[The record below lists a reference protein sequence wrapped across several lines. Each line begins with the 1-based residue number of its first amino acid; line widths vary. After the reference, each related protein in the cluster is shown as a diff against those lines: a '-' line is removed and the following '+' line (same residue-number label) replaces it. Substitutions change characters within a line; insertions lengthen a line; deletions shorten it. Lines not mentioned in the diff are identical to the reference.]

1 MKKIIF
7 TITLLTFSLFM
18 VACGGGQV
26 EEDKGNEE
34 KINNVIQLINDL
46 PLSAKID
53 ASHLDQITEARNAY
67 DALTDIEKDS
77 VTNYSKLTTSESK
90 LKRVLEDEDE
100 DNIAQIEEL
109 ISLLPA
115 IDALTV
121 NDRASVDAIDAL
133 IAKLYLKTRND
144 ITNIL
149 IFDIA
154 KGQVEYLE
162 EEEILNKAAE
172 EVINLINSLPNIDAL
187 TLDDAEAVE
196 AARQAYD
203 TMIDAAKYKVT
214 NLNVLV
220 ELEYVIETLKEFQDF
235 DPRDV
240 LDCISDVLTSDTHD
254 LIITEGENF
263 TVKWSSSNDKL
274 VLFEDGHVKVSKVH
288 QTHRK
293 QNVTITADITLAN
306 SEVITLTKVV
316 TVNPV
321 KFASMPSTPVAT
333 YFQSS
338 ALSNYTRYSERY
350 LTEGTLFSDKSKDVL
365 DIIYYAFANIDE
377 AGNVRLANLDIVDD
391 LNAMKAYDTRIVLCI
406 AGVSTAGSQAFN
418 TLTKDDALR
427 AKFVNNIMDVVETYN
442 FDGVDIDWESTGS
455 APVVAVQMNK
465 LMKELREE
473 MTARQDPDGTP
484 YLLSAAVPASSWG
497 AGSDRFDFKTL
508 NKYVDYINMMSYDMN
523 KTTAATHLSPLYI
536 SSYDGGYGFGC
547 HYGVNLFTSRGL
559 DASKIII
566 GSAGYGK
573 SYKVT
578 ATVLN
583 DKYPALGS
591 SASLTYLEGI
601 PGAHASG
608 TLFYNAIERLLKS
621 TQYKKY
627 IEYNR
632 DGQIV
637 GSYLYNDLAK
647 IFVTYDSEEVITAKY
662 EYAEAVEGMGIMCW
676 AYTEDTADNF
686 VNSIYDAKHDI
697 Q

>member
-1 MKKIIF
+1 MKKIIL

-18 VACGGGQV
+18 VGCGGPDT
-26 EEDKGNEE
+26 EDKGNEE
-34 KINNVIQLINDL
+34 KINNVIQLIDEL

-53 ASHLDQITEARNAY
+53 ATHKEQIKEAREAY
-67 DALTDIEKDS
+67 DALTEVEKAS
-77 VTNYSKLTTSESK
+77 VTNYAKLTTSESK
-90 LKRVLEDEDE
+90 LTRVLEAEDE
-100 DNIAQIEEL
+100 ETIEEIEEL
-109 ISLLPA
+109 ISLLPS
-115 IDALTV
+115 IDQLSV
-121 NDRASVDAIDAL
+121 NDRPSVDAIDEL
-133 IAKLYLKTRND
+133 ITKLHLKTRND
-144 ITNIL
+144 IPNIL

-162 EEEILNKAAE
+162 EEEILNQAAK
-172 EVINLINSLPNIDAL
+172 EVMDLIDALPNIDDL
-187 TLDDAEAVE
+187 TLEDALAVE
-196 AARQAYD
+196 EARNAYE
-203 TMIDAAKYKVT
+203 TMIEGAKYKVT

-220 ELEYVIETLKEFQDF
+220 ELEYVIQTLKEFQDF

-240 LDCISDVLTSDTHD
+240 LDCIDDVLTSDTND

-263 TVKWSSSNDKL
+263 TVEWSSTNDKL

-293 QNVTITADITLAN
+293 QNVTITADIKLVN
-306 SEVITLTKVV
+306 NDVITLTKVV

-321 KFASMPSTPVAT
+321 KFAEMPSTPVAT

-350 LTEGTLFSDKSKDVL
+350 LEEGTLFSDKSKDVL

-377 AGNVRLANLDIVDD
+377 AGNVTLSNYDIVDD
-391 LNAMKAYDTRIVLCI
+391 LHAMKAYDTRVVLCI

-418 TLTKDDALR
+418 KLTKDDALR
-427 AKFVNNIMDVVETYN
+427 AKFVNNIMNVVETYN

-455 APVVAVQMNK
+455 SPVVAVQMNK
-465 LMKELREE
+465 LMKDLRAE
-473 MTARQDPDGTP
+473 MTSRQDPNGSP

-497 AGSDRFDFKTL
+497 AGTDRFDFKTL
-508 NKYVDYINMMSYDMN
+508 NNYVDYINMMSYDMN
-523 KTTAATHLSPLYI
+523 KTTNATHLSPLYK
-536 SSYDGGYGFGC
+536 SSYDNGYGFGC
-547 HYGVNLFTSRGL
+547 HYGFELFTSRGL

-573 SYKVT
+573 SYKMSG
-578 ATVLN
+578 TVSN
-583 DKYPALGS
+583 TTYPALGL

-608 TLFYNAIERLLKS
+608 TLFYNAIEKVMQS

-627 IEYNR
+627 IEYNKN
-632 DGQIV
+632 GQIV
-637 GSYLYNDLAK
+637 GSYLYNEYSK
-647 IFVTYDSEEVITAKY
+647 IFITYDSEEVITAKY

-686 VNSIYDAKHDI
+686 VNSIYDAKHDV